1 MRRKIVYII
10 TPMVTFPI
18 TGRRLEDND
27 KDMEEN
33 MNDESKSQ
41 ETEQPLN
48 QVIAARMA
56 KLEQLKAMGINP
68 FPYRFQR
75 DSNTRQALDNFDQL
89 VEKQAVLSMAGRI
102 MTVRVMGKAAFFHF
116 QDEFGPL
123 QGYVKKDIIGE
134 QLWALFGLLDIG
146 DIVGLTGTLF
156 TTRTGEKTLNVSRFE
171 LLTKSLHPLPEK
183 YHGLTDKEARY
194 RQRYADLIVNPE
206 VRETFKLRSKIISAI
221 REFLNR
227 EGFMEVETP
236 ILQPLYGGGSAEP
249 FTTKHNK
256 LDMDLYLRI
265 ADELYLKRLIV
276 GGFDKVWEFCKD
288 FRNEGMDRLHN
299 PEFSMIELYQAY
311 ADYTDIMAMFEN
323 LLRSVVTT
331 VFGKT
336 EIVYENNRID
346 FGPPFRRISMLEAI
360 VAHGGPDLTDF
371 DYDRA
376 IKLAKNDGL
385 DTTGLT
391 IHGKVVEAFFE
402 KYAEPH
408 LISPTFIIDFPRD
421 VSPLAKVHR
430 VNPKLVERFE
440 VFIGGMECGNA
451 FSELNDP
458 IDQKQRFL
466 DQGKVAEAGDVEA
479 HRLDEDFIMAL
490 SYGMP
495 PTGGLGFGIDR
506 LVMLLTNSHSI
517 RDVIFFPQMRPE

>member
-1 MRRKIVYII
+1 
-10 TPMVTFPI
+10 
-18 TGRRLEDND
+18 
-27 KDMEEN
+27 
-33 MNDESKSQ
+33 MNDERKPQ

-48 QVIAARMA
+48 QVIASRMA

-75 DSNTRQALDNFDQL
+75 DTSTRVAVDNFDQL
-89 VEKQAVLSMAGRI
+89 VEKQAVLTMAGRI
-102 MTVRVMGKAAFFHF
+102 MTIRVMGKAAFFHF
-116 QDEFGPL
+116 QDEFGRL
-123 QGYVKKDIIGE
+123 QGYVKKDIVGD
-134 QLWALFGLLDIG
+134 QLWTLFGLLDLG

-156 TTRTGEKTLNVSRFE
+156 VTRTGEKTLNVSAFE

-206 VRETFKLRSKIISAI
+206 VRETFKLRSKIIAAI
-221 REFLNR
+221 RNHLGR

-236 ILQPLYGGGSAEP
+236 ILQPLYGGGAAEP
-249 FTTKHNK
+249 FVTRHNK
-256 LDMDLYLRI
+256 LDMNLYLRI

-276 GGFDKVWEFCKD
+276 GGFEKVWEFCKD

-311 ADYTDIMAMFEN
+311 ADYTDIMAMFEK
-323 LLRSVVTT
+323 LLRDVVTT
-331 VFGKT
+331 VHGKT
-336 EIVYENNRID
+336 EIVYEGNRID
-346 FGPPFRRISMLEAI
+346 FGPPFKRISMLDAI
-360 VAHGGPDLTDF
+360 VAHGGPDLSDF
-371 DYDRA
+371 EYDGA
-376 IKLAKNDGL
+376 VKLAKEHGIDTAGL
-385 DTTGLT
+385 P

-402 KYAEPH
+402 KFAEPH
-408 LISPTFIIDFPRD
+408 LINPTFIIDFPRD

-430 VNPKLVERFE
+430 ANPKLVERFE

-466 DQGKVAEAGDVEA
+466 DQGKVAEAGDTEA
-479 HRLDEDFIMAL
+479 HKLDEDFIMAL

-506 LVMLLTNSHSI
+506 LVMLLTDSHSI
-517 RDVIFFPQMRPE
+517 RDVIFFPQMRPEITSAGTISTVFKGATKPDDSEDKK